1 MLITSFMLLWTVV
14 VQAQDEQASSQQ
26 KSEELESVRS
36 RIRDLQSGIQAARD
50 ESDSLQK
57 DIQTNERDAVNVR
70 ERLNEIEQEINDR
83 VSTLAGLNVHKAER
97 EKSLQGQR
105 RLMAQQIRAAYKT
118 GRNDYLKLLLNQE
131 DPGLVGRMLV
141 YYDYYNR
148 ARADRIEKIT
158 KSLQQINL
166 IKNKIQT
173 EKDKLDGLRNE
184 QLKKLEQFTRSR
196 ASRKE
201 SIARLQNYISDQGK
215 QLQIL
220 KRNEQ
225 ELEALVDQL
234 QRSENIVRNFEEIP
248 PFNGLRGKLKW
259 PVTGKIGAHY
269 GSSRK
274 GGKLKWQGVLIN
286 AKSGADV
293 RAISAGKVIFADWF
307 RNLGLLI
314 IIDHGDGYMSL
325 YGHNESLLKKVGDWV
340 LADES
345 IARVGDTGGQDHP
358 NLYFEIRSGGEPV
371 NPALWCKS

>member
-1 MLITSFMLLWTVV
+1 MLIISFMPLWTVV
-14 VQAQDEQASSQQ
+14 VQAQDEQASSKQ

-36 RIRDLQSGIQAARD
+36 RIRDLQSGIQAAQD
-50 ESDSLQK
+50 ESDRLQK
-57 DIQTNERDAVNVR
+57 DIQSNERDAVNVR
-70 ERLNEIEQEINDR
+70 ERLNEIEKEINNR
-83 VSTLAGLNVHKAER
+83 VSSLAGLNVDKAKR
-97 EKSLQGQR
+97 EKSLEGERQ
-105 RLMAQQIRAAYKT
+105 LLAQQIRAAYKT

-131 DPGLVGRMLV
+131 DPDLVGRMLV

-148 ARADRIEKIT
+148 ARSNRIEKIT
-158 KSLQQINL
+158 ESLQQINL
-166 IKNKIQT
+166 IKGKIQT
-173 EKDKLDGLRNE
+173 EKDKLDGLRDE
-184 QLKKLEQFTRSR
+184 QLKKLEEFTRSR

-201 SIARLQNYISDQGK
+201 NIARLQSYISDQGK
-215 QLQIL
+215 QLQVL

-225 ELEALVDQL
+225 ELEALVEQL
-234 QRSENIVRNFEEIP
+234 QRGENIVRNFEEIP

-259 PVTGKIGAHY
+259 PVRGKIGAHY

-293 RAISAGKVIFADWF
+293 HAISAGKVIFADWF

-345 IARVGDTGGQDHP
+345 IARVGDTGGQDRP